1 METYQFNIS
10 INAPK
15 QKVWDVLWEEAT
27 YSQWSSVFNEGNDG
41 APDLKEGSKLLFLD
55 ADNHDLMSKVGTR
68 IENSQMTFKYLGEAV
83 AGTEPTVNQET
94 EPWEGTTESFNLN
107 ENNGVTELTVEV
119 NATHEYKDHFHTA
132 FPKALKMVKQ
142 LAEKS

>member
-1 METYQFNIS
+1 METYKFNIS

-27 YSQWSSVFNEGNDG
+27 YSQWSSVFNEGTDG

-83 AGTEPTVNQET
+83 AGAEQAVNQEI
-94 EPWEGTTESFNLN
+94 EQWEGTTESFILN
-107 ENNGVTELTVEV
+107 ENNGVTELAVEV
-119 NATHEYKDHFHTA
+119 SATDDYKDYFHKA

-142 LAEKS
+142 LAENS

>member
-1 METYQFNIS
+1 METYKFNIN

-27 YSQWSSVFNEGNDG
+27 YSQWSSVFNEGTNS

-55 ADNHDLMSKVGTR
+55 ADNHDLLSKVGTR

-83 AGTEPTVNQET
+83 PGVEQPANQEI
-94 EPWEGTTESFNLN
+94 EQWEGTTESFTLN

-119 NATHEYKDHFHTA
+119 NATDEYKDHFHST

-142 LAEKS
+142 LAEES

>member
-1 METYQFNIS
+1 METYKFNIN

-15 QKVWDVLWEEAT
+15 QKVWDVLWEEAM
-27 YSQWSSVFNEGNDG
+27 YSQWSSVFNEGADG
-41 APDLKEGSKLLFLD
+41 VPDLKEGRKLLFLD

-83 AGTEPTVNQET
+83 SGVEYPANQEI
-94 EPWEGTTESFNLN
+94 EQWKGTTESFTLN
-107 ENNGVTELTVEV
+107 ENNGVTELKVEV
-119 NATHEYKDHFHTA
+119 SATDEYKDYFHTV

-142 LAEKS
+142 LAEES